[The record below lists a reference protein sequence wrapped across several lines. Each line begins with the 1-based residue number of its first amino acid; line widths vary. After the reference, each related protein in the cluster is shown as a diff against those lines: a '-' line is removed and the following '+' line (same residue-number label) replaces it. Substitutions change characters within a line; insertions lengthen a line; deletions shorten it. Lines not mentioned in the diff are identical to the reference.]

1 MRILVMGLSGSGKTE
16 LSKSLIKRLPSFIL
30 VNADDV
36 RKTHDDWDFSTE
48 GRIRQAKRLRQYC
61 LYNTIVDTIAPLQEQ
76 RDIIDPD
83 FIIWMDTK
91 VNSKYEDTDKI
102 FDKPKS
108 YDLRITDFNY
118 DVNQILENI
127 NGKKMGST

>member
-1 MRILVMGLSGSGKTE
+1 MGLSGSGKTE
-16 LSKSLIKRLPSFIL
+16 LSKKINEHLGFVLL
-30 VNADDV
+30 NADV
-36 RKTHDDWDFSTE
+36 IRKAHDDWDFSIE
-48 GRIRQAKRLRQYC
+48 GRLRQAKRLRKYC
-61 LYNTIVDTIAPLQEQ
+61 FDDDTIIDTIAPLQEQ